1 MAAVFQP
8 SRGGVQQIVELQIRD
23 DLVVRVQNQFQLV
36 LHTLRDQEVHGSI
49 EPWAFRVP
57 GHR

>member
-1 MAAVFQP
+1 
-8 SRGGVQQIVELQIRD
+8 VQQIVELQIRD

-36 LHTLRDQEVHGSI
+36 LHTLRDQEVHCSI